1 MRKRATALGMASLL
15 ALASCVP
22 QQPENA
28 RTGTSSGA
36 LVSQRGAGGDL
47 KILYWQPPTTLN
59 THQATGPKDSDAAR
73 LVLEPLA
80 SLGKDGQPLANGL
93 AAEIPTVANSGIA
106 KDFTSVTWRLRQGV
120 KWSDA
125 TPFSADDVAFT
136 YQYQCDPATGAS
148 TFDRCDGVE
157 NVVAR
162 DANIVVVTYRSPHPY
177 VFQWGVG
184 ADGAILQKDQY
195 KNCLGAKA
203 ASCED
208 LKPVGTGPYKVR
220 DFKKSDV
227 ATFDLNENFR
237 DQNKPFFKSV
247 TFKGGTDPE
256 AAARAVF
263 QSGDIDYAWNVQVEP
278 TTLRTLAQN
287 SQSGSLVTVFG
298 ASVERLDLNF
308 SNPDTALG
316 DKRGEPDTKHPFL
329 TDRSVRRALAMATNR
344 EAIAQKVYAAGL
356 FGRATC
362 NLLAAP
368 DTMSSPKSKALDV
381 CTFDLDAANA
391 ELDRAGW
398 VKGADGI
405 RAKDKVK
412 LKMLFQTN
420 VNARRESTQ
429 ALLKKDWE
437 SIGFQVD
444 LRSEPFT
451 TFFSNTSPGGA
462 NRFWADVQTYADGG
476 DPDPTAY
483 LTAGWTT
490 GQIASKANG
499 WLLGNR
505 ARYSNKD
512 FDALVARLGT
522 ETDSAKR
529 ADIARQANDLLI
541 QDVAVIP
548 LVQRTAVTSGIAK
561 SLRGVDP
568 SPWDSETYNVAD
580 WTK

>member
-1 MRKRATALGMASLL
+1 
-15 ALASCVP
+15 
-22 QQPENA
+22 
-28 RTGTSSGA
+28 
-36 LVSQRGAGGDL
+36 
-47 KILYWQPPTTLN
+47 
-59 THQATGPKDSDAAR
+59 
-73 LVLEPLA
+73 
-80 SLGKDGQPLANGL
+80 
-93 AAEIPTVANSGIA
+93 
-106 KDFTSVTWRLRQGV
+106 
-120 KWSDA
+120 
-125 TPFSADDVAFT
+125 
-136 YQYQCDPATGAS
+136 
-148 TFDRCDGVE
+148 
-157 NVVAR
+157 
-162 DANIVVVTYRSPHPY
+162 
-177 VFQWGVG
+177 
-184 ADGAILQKDQY
+184 
-195 KNCLGAKA
+195 
-203 ASCED
+203 
-208 LKPVGTGPYKVR
+208 
-220 DFKKSDV
+220 
-227 ATFDLNENFR
+227 
-237 DQNKPFFKSV
+237 
-247 TFKGGTDPE
+247 
-256 AAARAVF
+256 
-263 QSGDIDYAWNVQVEP
+263 
-278 TTLRTLAQN
+278 
-287 SQSGSLVTVFG
+287 
-298 ASVERLDLNF
+298 
-308 SNPDTALG
+308 
-316 DKRGEPDTKHPFL
+316 
-329 TDRSVRRALAMATNR
+329 MATNR

-368 DTMSSPKSKALDV
+368 DTMSSPNSKALDV

-405 RAKDKVK
+405 RAKGKVK